1 MTTDT
6 FDTIARSAGAD
17 RRRAILALG
26 AAGLATTLAGGFGA
40 SARQSAGKK
49 ARKKCKKQQS
59 ACRSDVELLCAG
71 TKIVEECKT
80 AFLPCCDVC
89 DVSVAV
95 TCTFNAFVLLE

>member
-6 FDTIARSAGAD
+6 FDTIARSASAD
-17 RRRAILALG
+17 RRRAIVALG

-40 SARQSAGKK
+40 SAKQSAGKK
-49 ARKKCKKQQS
+49 ARKKCKQQQT
-59 ACRSDVELLCAG
+59 ACRSDVEAFCTA
-71 TKIVEECKT
+71 TKVVEECKT

-95 TCTFNAFVLLE
+95 TCTFNAFLLLD